1 MSKSRSKSKMMFAPL
16 IRPET
21 ERPCKRIYE
30 IEYNVKPNQELS
42 MNVPT
47 SFTLLT
53 LVSFLILFSTVHVS
67 QEGSLPEVDQRALE
81 IRNLDMPY
89 TFQPYKTKEEWLVRA
104 KYLRQQILVSTG
116 LWPLPE
122 KTPLNPQIFGKIE
135 RREYSI
141 EKVYFE
147 SYPGFYVTGN
157 LYRPLG
163 KTGPFPGILT
173 PHGHWEYGRLENSEL
188 GSIPAR
194 CINFAQQGYVIFSY
208 DMVGYNDSRQVDHRF
223 IGKPLSLW
231 GIGPLAL

>member
-1 MSKSRSKSKMMFAPL
+1 
-16 IRPET
+16 
-21 ERPCKRIYE
+21 
-30 IEYNVKPNQELS
+30 
-42 MNVPT
+42 MNVLT

-53 LVSFLILFSTVHVS
+53 LVSFLVLFDTVGIS
-67 QEGSLPEVDQRALE
+67 QEGSLPDVDRRATE

-89 TFQPYKTKEEWLVRA
+89 TFQPPKTKEEWLARA
-104 KYLRQQILVSTG
+104 QYLRQQILVSAG

-122 KTPLNPQIFGKIE
+122 KTPLNSQIFGKIE

-194 CINFAQQGYVIFSY
+194 CINFARQGYVIFSY
-208 DMVGYNDSRQVDHRF
+208 DMVG
-223 IGKPLSLW
+223 
-231 GIGPLAL
+231 